1 MTVSEAE
8 TSDEGPL
15 SEGGFRRVT
24 QRYDVPFQ
32 LEATKFRKQ
41 SSPNVFVFNGQLGLR
56 TQLGCQGLIK
66 IDLAQ

>member
-32 LEATKFRKQ
+32 LG
-41 SSPNVFVFNGQLGLR
+41 VL
-56 TQLGCQGLIK
+56 
-66 IDLAQ
+66 IDLSIANVSNGSLEDILGIVDLQ